1 MQGEK
6 IKLED
11 MDGKW
16 ERLEEEYKTLL
27 VRGVT
32 QLRKDLEALKRLT
45 EGEVPYRRRLRSMS
59 QVVAYLMGDASL
71 LGLGLVM
78 WSQRM
83 VVLDAG
89 EFTILYQGIS

>member
-71 LGLGLVM
+71 LGLGSVM